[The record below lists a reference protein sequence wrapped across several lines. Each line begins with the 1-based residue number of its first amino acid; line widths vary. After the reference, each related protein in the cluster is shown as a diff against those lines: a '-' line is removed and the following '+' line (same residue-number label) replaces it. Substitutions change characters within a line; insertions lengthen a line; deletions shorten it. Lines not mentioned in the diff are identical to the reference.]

1 MEWILDPTAW
11 AGLLTLILL
20 EIVLGIDNLIF
31 IAILVDK
38 LPPKL
43 RDRARVLGLSLA
55 LLMRLALLSI
65 MSWLITLSAPLFTLF
80 EHSFSG
86 RDLILIL
93 GGVFLIFKGTLE
105 LHERI
110 DYRPI
115 KAEGV
120 RAYASFGL
128 IVTQIVI
135 LDAVFSIDAVI
146 TAVGMVEH
154 SAVMMIAVIVAILI
168 MIVASKPLTV
178 FVNQHPTVIILCLG
192 FLLMIGFSLLV
203 EGFGFV
209 VPKGYL
215 YAAITFSVLIETFNQ
230 MARRNRRLAEEH
242 RPMRERTAEAVLRML
257 GKRLPSEVGT
267 AGEEANDAID
277 PNLVFGKEER
287 DMVSGVLTLSE
298 RNVRSLM
305 TPRNDIS
312 WVNIDDP
319 PAEIQAQIARE
330 PHSYLP
336 VCKGTL
342 DDVIGLGQAK
352 ELVEDSIK
360 HNSIQLSRLRAP
372 LIVHESI
379 GTIQLMERLK
389 EAHGQLL
396 LVADEF
402 GAIAGVVTP
411 IDIFEAIAGE
421 FPDEDEM
428 PDILVETEDQWLVD
442 GAADLHHLEQMLEID
457 GLVDDDEEYSTLGG
471 YLLERF
477 GHLPEANDSCEL
489 EWGPYRFV
497 FTVLKIEQRRI
508 ASVRIVREQ
517 HTETAA
523 DDEDIDPPKEGPQ
536 AYST

>member
-135 LDAVFSIDAVI
+135 VDAVFSIDAVI

-154 SAVMMIAVIVAILI
+154 LAVMMIAVIVAILI
-168 MIVASKPLTV
+168 MIVASKPLTT
-178 FVNQHPTVIILCLG
+178 FVNQHPTVVILCLG
-192 FLLMIGFSLLV
+192 FLLMIGFSLLA
-203 EGFGFV
+203 EGFGFI

-215 YAAITFSVLIETFNQ
+215 YAAIAFSVLIEAFNQ
-230 MARRNRRLAEEH
+230 LARRNRRLAEER

-257 GKRLPSEVGT
+257 GKKPVSGL
-267 AGEEANDAID
+267 DA
-277 PNLVFGKEER
+277 PGATPVVEQARLVFGKEER

-298 RNVRSLM
+298 RNVRSIM
-305 TPRNDIS
+305 TPRNDITCI
-312 WVNIDDP
+312 NIDD
-319 PAEIQAQIARE
+319 E
-330 PHSYLP
+330 PQQLQSLIGRVPRGFLP
-336 VCKGTL
+336 VRQFTF
-342 DDVIGLGQAK
+342 
-352 ELVEDSIK
+352 
-360 HNSIQLSRLRAP
+360 
-372 LIVHESI
+372 
-379 GTIQLMERLK
+379 
-389 EAHGQLL
+389 
-396 LVADEF
+396 VA
-402 GAIAGVVTP
+402 VT
-411 IDIFEAIAGE
+411 G
-421 FPDEDEM
+421 
-428 PDILVETEDQWLVD
+428 
-442 GAADLHHLEQMLEID
+442 
-457 GLVDDDEEYSTLGG
+457 
-471 YLLERF
+471 
-477 GHLPEANDSCEL
+477 
-489 EWGPYRFV
+489 
-497 FTVLKIEQRRI
+497 
-508 ASVRIVREQ
+508 
-517 HTETAA
+517 
-523 DDEDIDPPKEGPQ
+523 
-536 AYST
+536 